1 MPPHLTLLVNML
13 AGWMNRHQQM
23 AIEYL
28 MEENQILKE
37 LHGDKQLNFTNEQR
51 KRLARKG
58 RKLGLNGLR
67 AVATLVTPETILAWH
82 RKLIAFKYTAK
93 KRISPLRKS
102 QQEVRRMAVSSEARR
117 A

>member
-1 MPPHLTLLVNML
+1 MP

-28 MEENQILKE
+28 MEENKVLKE
-37 LHGDKQLNFTNEQR
+37 LNRDKLAEFFTNEQR

-67 AVATLVTPETILAWH
+67 KVATLVTPETILACH
-82 RKLIAFKYTAK
+82 RKLVALCRGELGGQGNA
-93 KRISPLRKS
+93 
-102 QQEVRRMAVSSEARR
+102 QA
-117 A
+117 

>member
-1 MPPHLTLLVNML
+1 
-13 AGWMNRHQQM
+13 
-23 AIEYL
+23 
-28 MEENQILKE
+28 MEEDKVLKE
-37 LHGDKQLNFTNEQR
+37 LHGDKRLNFTSEQR

-67 AVATLVTPETILAWH
+67 KVATLVPPETIFAWH
-82 RKLIAFKYTAK
+82 RKLVALKYTAK

-102 QQEVRRMAVSSEARR
+102 LQEVRRMAVSSEARR